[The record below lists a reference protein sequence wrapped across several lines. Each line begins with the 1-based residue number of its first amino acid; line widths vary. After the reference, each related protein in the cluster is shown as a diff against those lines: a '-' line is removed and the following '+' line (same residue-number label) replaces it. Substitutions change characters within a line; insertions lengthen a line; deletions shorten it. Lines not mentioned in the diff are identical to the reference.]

1 MLGLWSKQTSKLGQ
15 VGLPQSQDRSLSF
28 SRMESDFYNAEYSY
42 LIVLFYKLFRVHAH
56 VGMCTCTWKAEIVIE
71 RLPLLLPSFLFF
83 SPFGL
88 VS

>member
-15 VGLPQSQDRSLSF
+15 VGLPQSQDPSLSF

-42 LIVLFYKLFRVHAH
+42 LIVLFYKLFRVRI
-56 VGMCTCTWKAEIVIE
+56 GMCTCMWKAEIVIE
-71 RLPLLLPSFLFF
+71 RLPLLLPNFLFF